1 MGAVSLRHGW
11 FVGFVV
17 ALFFAIPSVS
27 IAALEPDAIIGAGYY
42 PAGVNDNGQV
52 AVDSYSSGP
61 PSSAS
66 IWNPDGSGSGTFMPL
81 QPLYAGGKTDVTAMN
96 ASGQSVGTSATD
108 ASGDTAPTLWST
120 TGAPTNIAMAG
131 VSAATASTETATA
144 IGPDGTPGGGI
155 QYCYSNVCNAPI
167 PAMGD
172 PLAMVGPTG
181 SAACCGEIGSINSSD
196 QGLSNDGADIYTLGS
211 ATEKT
216 LNFYGYGS
224 DLFDNGAVVGGEDGA
239 PPYGTYIGIVSQAS
253 DGTVTSIPC
262 ADSGVSVPGGAN
274 EYGDIAIEDSDASNQ
289 YVWHSGV
296 CYTLASVEPA
306 SLMGWT
312 FPSEAQPVINGLG
325 QIATVG
331 DPPGS
336 STPTA
341 VFFTPQYPTPTAYRL
356 TGTVTTGSGTPVAGV
371 PVQVYRAGGSQ
382 VTPVVSTASDGTY
395 TYTLNSAPYSVTV
408 GPGDSVGAGSACVT
422 TSASSCTV
430 YMTANRIVNF
440 TGTVTGSPGS
450 GKSGGPGGSSASG
463 TPSIGATRVTG
474 TTAAVPVSCSHVGAC
489 TVTLTMSV
497 TETTVKGKVVAVG
510 ASETLH
516 AKKVKKVKK
525 TVVVGKIKVT
535 LAAGQKKTVKLA
547 LNAAGKRLL
556 STRHTLEVKLTT
568 ITPKTTISTT
578 RLKFTAKTKSHKH
591 KHKR

>member
-1 MGAVSLRHGW
+1 MGAVVRRPGW
-11 FVGFVV
+11 LIGFVV
-17 ALFFAIPSVS
+17 ALLLGIPSVS
-27 IAALEPDAIIGAGYY
+27 IAALEPDAVIGAGYY
-42 PAGVNDNGQV
+42 PVAVNDNGQV
-52 AVDSYSSGP
+52 AVDSYPPPGTSSD
-61 PSSAS
+61 AS
-66 IWNPDGSGSGTFMPL
+66 IWNPDGTGSGTFMAL
-81 QPLYAGGKTDVTAMN
+81 EPLYAGGGTAVAAMN
-96 ASGQSVGTSATD
+96 ASGQTVGTSATD
-108 ASGDTAPTLWST
+108 ASHDTAPTMWSA
-120 TGAPTNIAMAG
+120 TGAPKNIAPPGTSVAN
-131 VSAATASTETATA
+131 ATGDSATA
-144 IGPDGTPGGGI
+144 IGPDGTAGGEVAGG
-155 QYCYSNVCNAPI
+155 

-172 PLAMVGPTG
+172 PLAPVGPSG
-181 SAACCGEIGSINSSD
+181 GAGGIASINSSD

-211 ATEKT
+211 ATEKP

-224 DLFDNGAVVGGEDGA
+224 DLFDNGAAVGGEDGA
-239 PPYGTYIGIVSQAS
+239 PPYGAYIGIVSQAA

-262 ADSGVSVPGGAN
+262 AEGSSSFSGEAN
-274 EYGDIAIEDSDASNQ
+274 EYGDIAIEGSDENAQ

-306 SLMGWT
+306 SLKGWT
-312 FPSEAQPVINGLG
+312 FPADGQPRINGLG

-331 DPPGS
+331 YPPES
-336 STPTA
+336 NTPTA
-341 VFFTPQYPTPTAYRL
+341 VFFTPQYPTPTAYQL
-356 TGTVTTGSGTPVAGV
+356 TGKVTTASGTPVAGV

-395 TYTLNSAPYSVTV
+395 TYTLSSAPYSVTV
-408 GPGDSVGAGSACVT
+408 GPGDSVGSGSACAA

-450 GKSGGPGGSSASG
+450 GKPGGPGGSSGSG

-474 TTAAVPVSCSHVGAC
+474 TTAAVPVSCSHAGSC

-497 TETTVKGKVVAVG
+497 TETTAKGKVIAVG
-510 ASETLH
+510 ASDTLH
-516 AKKVKKVKK
+516 AKRVKKLKK

-556 STRHTLEVKLTT
+556 STRRALEVKLTT
-568 ITPKTTISTT
+568 VTGKKTISSTK
-578 RLKFTAKTKSHKH
+578 LKFTAKPRAHKH
-591 KHKR
+591 KHKH